1 MGRLLAVVLEAAG
14 RDARDQRLL
23 LGIGWR
29 PLYERLDALIQEVV
43 GIDRGSGVHGWER
56 LDALILRLRAMV
68 QARG

>member
-29 PLYERLDALIQEVV
+29 PFYERLDALIQEVV
-43 GIDRGSGVHGWER
+43 GIDRGSGVH
-56 LDALILRLRAMV
+56 
-68 QARG
+68 

>member
-1 MGRLLAVVLEAAG
+1 MPGLGRLLAVVLEAAG

-43 GIDRGSGVHGWER
+43 GIDRGSGVH
-56 LDALILRLRAMV
+56 
-68 QARG
+68 